1 MIFASHTHHIGETG
15 TYVILVSDKYSGIIT
30 ASVIWL
36 IVLATACGAALLR
49 GLSFDPLWLYTAI
62 AAAPAVISILMKPF
76 LGREWAR
83 LVVIFSW
90 LALAVLACLGI
101 GFWPYAILFL
111 CAPIVAALFER
122 EMIIESLV
130 LSVIIAG
137 CIYVAGRSGNLP
149 PAMMSGPSVDWLR
162 LFTPVGTVALT
173 LAALYSSAQS
183 RSRIGAFQTL
193 PAAAAGEMA
202 DILDTLP
209 GGVLRVT
216 NKDNIS
222 FASKGAYALFGLP
235 GDAGHLPLQAISP
248 KDMAFRSRFSELLQN
263 ARETKQTVSATLPRA
278 KDDRIID
285 VAIAPTDDGF
295 LIHGNDVTAR
305 SDEIMRL
312 QDTQADLER
321 SINDKTLFFSG
332 VSHELRTPLNAII
345 GFSDLMRTRLFGP
358 LPGKYA
364 EYADLIHDSG
374 QHMLDLIG
382 DVLDMSK
389 IEAGKYTL
397 QYGAFD
403 MADVVRSSIK
413 MVQPSADAAEVMLTM
428 DLPANRDLT
437 LEADRKAVR
446 QILLNLLSNAVKF
459 TPKGGEVKVITKSL
473 ADTLQLTVA
482 DNGMGM
488 SAEELEHIGEPYTQA
503 SSASEIEAR
512 GSGLGLS
519 LVASLVELHKGRFA
533 IASQKGEGTTVDVY
547 LPLEAD
553 LKN

>member
-1 MIFASHTHHIGETG
+1 MKFASHEHHIDETG
-15 TYVILVSDKYSGIIT
+15 TYVILVSNKYSGIIT
-30 ASVIWL
+30 ASIIWL

-49 GLSFDPLWLYTAI
+49 GLDINPLWIYAATG
-62 AAAPAVISILMKPF
+62 AAPAVISIFMKPF
-76 LGREWAR
+76 LQREWAR

-111 CAPIVAALFER
+111 CAPVVAALFER
-122 EMIIESLV
+122 EMIIETLI
-130 LSVIIAG
+130 LSVLIAG
-137 CIYVAGRSGNLP
+137 IIYFAGKNDILP
-149 PAMMSGPSVDWLR
+149 PAIFDGQNLDWLR
-162 LFTPVGTVALT
+162 LITPLATVALT

-222 FASKGAYALFGLP
+222 FASKGAYELFGLP
-235 GDAGHLPLQAISP
+235 SDAGHLPLQAISP

-263 ARETKQTVSATLPRA
+263 ARESGQPVSGTLQSVTDDHTIDVTVS
-278 KDDRIID
+278 
-285 VAIAPTDDGF
+285 PTDDGY
-295 LIHGNDVTAR
+295 LIQGNDVTAR
-305 SDEIMRL
+305 SDEITRL
-312 QDTQADLER
+312 KDTQADLER
-321 SINDKTLFFSG
+321 GINDKTLFFSG

-345 GFSDLMRTRLFGP
+345 GFSDMMRTRLFGP

-389 IEAGKYTL
+389 IEAGKYSL

-403 MADVVRSSIK
+403 MADVVRSSVK

-428 DLPANRDLT
+428 DLPANQDLT
-437 LEADRKAVR
+437 LEADRKALR

-459 TPKGGEVKVITKSL
+459 TPKGGEIKITAKSL
-473 ADTLQLTVA
+473 ADTLQLTVS

-488 SAEELEHIGEPYTQA
+488 SADELEHIGEPYTQA
-503 SSASEIEAR
+503 SSASKIEAR

-519 LVASLVELHKGRFA
+519 LVASLVELHNGRFA

-547 LPLEAD
+547 LPLEAERS
-553 LKN
+553 

>member
-1 MIFASHTHHIGETG
+1 MKFASNDHHIGETG
-15 TYVILVSDKYSGIIT
+15 TYVILVSNKYSGIIT

-49 GLSFDPLWLYTAI
+49 GLDVNPLWIYAAI
-62 AAAPAVISILMKPF
+62 AAAPAVISIFMKPF
-76 LGREWAR
+76 LQREWAR

-111 CAPIVAALFER
+111 CAPVVAALFER
-122 EMIIESLV
+122 EMIIETLI
-130 LSVIIAG
+130 LSVLIAG
-137 CIYVAGRSGNLP
+137 IIYFAGKNDILP
-149 PAMMSGPSVDWLR
+149 PAILDGQNLDWLR
-162 LFTPVGTVALT
+162 LITPLATVALT

-216 NKDNIS
+216 NKGNIS
-222 FASKGAYALFGLP
+222 FASKGAYELFGLP
-235 GDAGHLPLQAISP
+235 SDAGHLPLQAISP

-263 ARETKQTVSATLPRA
+263 ARESGQPVSGTLQSVTDDRTIDVTVS
-278 KDDRIID
+278 
-285 VAIAPTDDGF
+285 PTDDGY
-295 LIHGNDVTAR
+295 LIQGNDVTAR
-305 SDEIMRL
+305 SDEITRL
-312 QDTQADLER
+312 KDTQADLER
-321 SINDKTLFFSG
+321 GINDKTLFFSG

-345 GFSDLMRTRLFGP
+345 GFSDMMRTRLFGP

-389 IEAGKYTL
+389 IEAGKYSL

-403 MADVVRSSIK
+403 MADVVRSSVK

-428 DLPANRDLT
+428 DLPANQDLT
-437 LEADRKAVR
+437 LEADRKALR

-459 TPKGGEVKVITKSL
+459 TPKGGEIKVTAKSL
-473 ADTLQLTVA
+473 ADTLQLTVS

-488 SAEELEHIGEPYTQA
+488 SADELEHIGEPYTQA
-503 SSASEIEAR
+503 SSASKIEAR

-519 LVASLVELHKGRFA
+519 LVASLVELHNGRFA

-547 LPLEAD
+547 LPLEAERS
-553 LKN
+553 